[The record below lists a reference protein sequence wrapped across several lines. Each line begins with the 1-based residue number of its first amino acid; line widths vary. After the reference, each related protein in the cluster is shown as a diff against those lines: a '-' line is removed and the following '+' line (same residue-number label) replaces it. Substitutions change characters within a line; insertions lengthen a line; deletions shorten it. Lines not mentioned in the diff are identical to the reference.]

1 MDYFGLPQVPSY
13 LPPEAC
19 FLDIPRASA
28 AVPGSG
34 DDLVVWTY
42 SKDVGKFVARSL
54 DLGAWPERSIIVGDR
69 MNYKDLIRIVERVR
83 GMCCYSHVQN
93 QILKQKQ
100 VSNSTLHMTRWNR

>member
-1 MDYFGLPQVPSY
+1 MDYFGLPHVPSY

-19 FLDIPRASA
+19 FLDIPQASA

-34 DDLVVWTY
+34 EDLVVWTY

-54 DLGAWPERSIIVGDR
+54 DLEAWPERSIIVGDR
-69 MNYKDLIRIVERVR
+69 MNYRDLIRIVEDVR
-83 GMCCYSHVQN
+83 GMCYYSHLQI

-100 VSNSTLHMTRWNR
+100 VSSSRLLMTRWNR